1 MLRTF
6 LDHPRRLWVRR
17 AIFQVHLWVGVLLAM
32 YVVVIALTGSLLV
45 FRSELGRASLPT
57 GMRRYDARRTA
68 PVEVV
73 LERFRAA
80 YPGATVEE
88 LTMPSEAMPVFALAA
103 KEAGGREFAVVADS
117 VTAALYARP
126 RGWME
131 WVYDLHVYLL
141 LGKAYGMQV
150 NGVGAAGLLLLSGT
164 GLFLWWPG
172 VRIWA
177 RGLRISLR
185 HSWRRIN
192 YDAHSAIGF
201 WTLFLVS
208 WWGVSGV
215 YFGWYRPVMAG
226 VAAVSPLVGMRAPV
240 VPTVSGAGRVT
251 LGQVL
256 AAVHAASPAG
266 RLFSVSDPMM
276 RGPVVYAA
284 MDLRAAGDFSHRDL
298 VTVSTADARVL
309 TVWHYGRNVTAGDWF
324 LWAMHPL
331 HFGTLW
337 GTAWKVVWAGCG
349 VLLALLTGT
358 GLVMYWNRYLRHR
371 VRSLA
376 GLRERVRRGNR

>member
-6 LDHPRRLWVRR
+6 FDHPRRLPLRR
-17 AIFQVHLWVGVLLAM
+17 AVFQVHLWVGVLLAV

-45 FRSELGRASLPT
+45 FRSELGRASLPK
-57 GMRRYDARRTA
+57 GLSGYAAGRTA
-68 PVEVV
+68 AVQVV

-80 YPGATVEE
+80 YPGAMIEE
-88 LTMPSEAMPVFALAA
+88 LTMPSGAMPVFALAA
-103 KEAGGREFAVVADS
+103 MDAGGREFAVVADP
-117 VTAALYARP
+117 VTGQVRRRP

-172 VRIWA
+172 VKIWA
-177 RGLRISLR
+177 RGLRIGFG
-185 HSWRRIN
+185 HSWRRVN

-201 WTLFLVS
+201 WTLLLVS
-208 WWGVSGV
+208 WWCVSGV
-215 YFGWYRPVMAG
+215 YFAWYRQVVAV
-226 VAAVSPLVGMRAPV
+226 VAAVSPLVGMRAPGMPMV
-240 VPTVSGAGRVT
+240 AGVGRVT
-251 LGQVL
+251 LEQVL

-276 RGPVVYAA
+276 RGPVVYAE
-284 MDLRAAGDFSHRDL
+284 MDLRAVGDFSHRDL

-337 GTAWKVVWAGCG
+337 GLAWKVVWAGCG
-349 VLLALLTGT
+349 VLLAVLTVT
-358 GLVMYWNRYLRHR
+358 GLVMYWNRYLRHK
-371 VRSLA
+371 LA
-376 GLRERVRRGNR
+376 RLGMALGTDGTG